1 MIKAF
6 IFSIHCVAGLPDGSV
21 IVALR
26 WMFGQVDE
34 ACNHVLLSVNKE
46 LNVDD
51 NTNQ

>member
-1 MIKAF
+1 M
-6 IFSIHCVAGLPDGSV
+6 

-34 ACNHVLLSVNKE
+34 AWNHVLLSVNKE

-51 NTNQ
+51 KMNQ